1 MVQGEKV
8 LLIEPSTGISGD
20 MFISGLLDLGLD
32 GSWLRDTIKSALPE
46 DVEIVTWK
54 DTRGGISGT
63 RFQVKSSEGE
73 SHRSLSEIKEI
84 IEAAALPNFV
94 RKRSIEMFELLAEV
108 EAGIHGV
115 GVEEVRFHEV
125 GALDSIADIVGASA
139 GIWKIDPDRVYSTA
153 VNLGRGTVST
163 AHGQLPVPAPATAE
177 ILSRCEAPTY
187 SGDLDV
193 ELTTPTGAL
202 ILHAFVDEFVR
213 PGMKLEN
220 LGYGL
225 GSREVEGRGNFL
237 RVTLGTAEEDGN
249 TQSGAHEL
257 ILETNIDDMNPEFF
271 PTVEEKLMEAGAL
284 DVFKTTVQMKKNR
297 PGVKLTVICDRE
309 KEEELAEIIFR
320 ETTTLGVRVRE
331 VRRRKL
337 DREISQVSTEYGNV
351 KVKVGYLD
359 GSPVNYSPEFE
370 SCRKLSEKTGK
381 PLKEIFIA
389 ALSSARKELDL
400 S

>member
-1 MVQGEKV
+1 
-8 LLIEPSTGISGD
+8 LIEPSTGISGD

-32 GSWLRDTIKSALPE
+32 ESWLRETIKSVLPE

-63 RFQVKSSEGE
+63 RFQVKSSEEE
-73 SHRSLSEIKEI
+73 SHRSLSEIIEI
-84 IEAAALPNFV
+84 IEAAALPDFV

-115 GVEEVRFHEV
+115 EVEEVRFHEV
-125 GALDSIADIVGASA
+125 GALDSIADIVGASG
-139 GIWKIDPDRVYSTA
+139 GIWKIDPDKVYSTP

-163 AHGQLPVPAPATAE
+163 AHGHLPVPAPATAE

-237 RVTLGTAEEDGN
+237 RVTLGTAEGDGN
-249 TQSGAHEL
+249 TPTGAHEL
-257 ILETNIDDMNPEFF
+257 IMETNIDDMNPEFF
-271 PTVEEKLMEAGAL
+271 PAVEEKLMEAGAL

-297 PGVKLTVICDRE
+297 PGVKLTVICDR
-309 KEEELAEIIFR
+309 KNEEELAKIIFR
-320 ETTTLGVRVRE
+320 ETTTLGVRVKE

-337 DREISQVSTEYGNV
+337 DREINQVSTEYGNV
-351 KVKVGYLD
+351 KIKVGYLD
-359 GSPVNYSPEFE
+359 GSAVNYSPEFE
-370 SCRKLSEKTGK
+370 SCRKLSEKTDK

>member
-1 MVQGEKV
+1 M
-8 LLIEPSTGISGD
+8 IEPSTGISGD

>member
-1 MVQGEKV
+1 
-8 LLIEPSTGISGD
+8 LIEPSTGISGD

-32 GSWLRDTIKSALPE
+32 ESWLRETIKSVLPE

-63 RFQVKSSEGE
+63 RFQVKSSEEE
-73 SHRSLSEIKEI
+73 SHRSLSEIIEI
-84 IEAAALPNFV
+84 IEAAALPDFV

-115 GVEEVRFHEV
+115 EVEEVRFHEV
-125 GALDSIADIVGASA
+125 GALDSIADIVGASG
-139 GIWKIDPDRVYSTA
+139 GIWKIDPDKVYSTP

-237 RVTLGTAEEDGN
+237 RVTLGTAEGDGN
-249 TQSGAHEL
+249 TPDGAHEL
-257 ILETNIDDMNPEFF
+257 IMETNIDDMNPEFF
-271 PTVEEKLMEAGAL
+271 PAVEEKLMEAGAL

-297 PGVKLTVICDRE
+297 PGVKLTVICDR
-309 KEEELAEIIFR
+309 KNEEELAKIIFR
-320 ETTTLGVRVRE
+320 ETTTLGVRVKE

-337 DREISQVSTEYGNV
+337 DREINQVSTEYGNV
-351 KVKVGYLD
+351 KIKVGYLD
-359 GSPVNYSPEFE
+359 GSAVNYSPEFE

-389 ALSSARKELDL
+389 ALSSARKEFGF
-400 S
+400 

>member
-1 MVQGEKV
+1 M
-8 LLIEPSTGISGD
+8 IEPSTGISGD

-32 GSWLRDTIKSALPE
+32 ESWLSDTIKSVLP
-46 DVEIVTWK
+46 DDAEIVTWK
-54 DTRGGISGT
+54 DIRGGISGT
-63 RFQVKSSEGE
+63 RFQVESSEVE

-84 IEAAALPNFV
+84 VEAATLPDFV

-115 GVEEVRFHEV
+115 DVEEVRFHEV

-139 GIWKIDPDRVYSTA
+139 GIWKIDPDRVYSTP

-177 ILSRCEAPTY
+177 ILSRCDAPTC
-187 SGDLDV
+187 SSDSDV

-202 ILHAFVDEFVR
+202 ILHAFVDKFVR
-213 PGMKLEN
+213 PEIKLEDI
-220 LGYGL
+220 GYGL
-225 GSREVEGRGNFL
+225 GSRKIEGRGNVL
-237 RVTLGTAEEDGN
+237 RVTLGTVEEYGDTPGED
-249 TQSGAHEL
+249 HEL
-257 ILETNIDDMNPEFF
+257 VMETNIDDMNPEFF

-297 PGVKLTVICDRE
+297 PGVLLTVICDRE

-320 ETTTLGVRVRE
+320 ETTTLGIRVKE
-331 VRRRKL
+331 VRRRNL
-337 DREISQVSTEYGNV
+337 DREIRQVSTEYGDV
-351 KVKVGYLD
+351 KVKVGYLN
-359 GSPVNYSPEFE
+359 GSPVNYSLEFE
-370 SCRKLSEKTGK
+370 SCRNLSEKTGK
-381 PLKEIFIA
+381 PLKEIFVA
-389 ALSSARKELDL
+389 ALGSARKEFDL

>member
-1 MVQGEKV
+1 MSQGEKV

-32 GSWLRDTIKSALPE
+32 ESWLRETIKSVLPE

-63 RFQVKSSEGE
+63 RFQVKSSEEE
-73 SHRSLSEIKEI
+73 SHRSLSEIIEI
-84 IEAAALPNFV
+84 IEAAALPDFV

-115 GVEEVRFHEV
+115 EVEEVRFHEV
-125 GALDSIADIVGASA
+125 GALDSIADIVGASG
-139 GIWKIDPDRVYSTA
+139 GIWKIDPDKVYSTP

-163 AHGQLPVPAPATAE
+163 AHGHLPVPAPATAE

-237 RVTLGTAEEDGN
+237 RVTLGTAEGDGN
-249 TQSGAHEL
+249 TPTGAHEL
-257 ILETNIDDMNPEFF
+257 IMETNIDDMNPEFF
-271 PTVEEKLMEAGAL
+271 PAVEEKLMEAGAL

-297 PGVKLTVICDRE
+297 PGVKLTVICDR
-309 KEEELAEIIFR
+309 KNEEELAKIIFR
-320 ETTTLGVRVRE
+320 ETTTLGVRVKE

-337 DREISQVSTEYGNV
+337 DREINQVSTEYGNV
-351 KVKVGYLD
+351 KIKVGYLD
-359 GSPVNYSPEFE
+359 GSAVNYSPEFE
-370 SCRKLSEKTGK
+370 SCRKLSEKTDK

>member
-1 MVQGEKV
+1 MGQGEKV

-32 GSWLRDTIKSALPE
+32 GSWLRDTIKSVLPE

-73 SHRSLSEIKEI
+73 SHRSLSKIKEI
-84 IEAAALPNFV
+84 IESAALPNFV

-115 GVEEVRFHEV
+115 EVEEVGFHEV

-139 GIWKIDPDRVYSTA
+139 GIWKIDPDRVYSTP

-237 RVTLGTAEEDGN
+237 RVTLGTVEEDGN
-249 TQSGAHEL
+249 TPGGAHEL
-257 ILETNIDDMNPEFF
+257 IMETNIDDMNPEFF
-271 PTVEEKLMEAGAL
+271 PAVEEKLMEAGAL

-309 KEEELAEIIFR
+309 NEEELAEIIFR
-320 ETTTLGVRVRE
+320 ETTTLGVRVKE

-337 DREISQVSTEYGNV
+337 DREINQVSTEYGNV

-389 ALSSARKELDL
+389 ALSSARKEFRCY
-400 S
+400 

>member
-1 MVQGEKV
+1 M
-8 LLIEPSTGISGD
+8 IEPSTGISGD

-32 GSWLRDTIKSALPE
+32 ESWLRETIKSVLPE

-63 RFQVKSSEGE
+63 RFQVKSSEEE
-73 SHRSLSEIKEI
+73 SHRSLSEIIEI
-84 IEAAALPNFV
+84 IEAAALPDFV

-115 GVEEVRFHEV
+115 EVEEVRFHEV
-125 GALDSIADIVGASA
+125 GALDSIADIVGASG
-139 GIWKIDPDRVYSTA
+139 GIWKIDPDKVYSTP

-163 AHGQLPVPAPATAE
+163 AHGHLPVPAPATAE

-237 RVTLGTAEEDGN
+237 RVTLGTAEGDGN
-249 TQSGAHEL
+249 TPTGAHEL
-257 ILETNIDDMNPEFF
+257 IMETNIDDMNPEFF
-271 PTVEEKLMEAGAL
+271 PAVEEKLMEAGAL

-297 PGVKLTVICDRE
+297 PGVKLTVICDR
-309 KEEELAEIIFR
+309 KNEEELAKIIFR
-320 ETTTLGVRVRE
+320 ETTTLGVRVKE

-337 DREISQVSTEYGNV
+337 DREINQVSTEYGNV
-351 KVKVGYLD
+351 KIKVGYLD
-359 GSPVNYSPEFE
+359 GSAVNYSPEFE
-370 SCRKLSEKTGK
+370 SCRKLSEKTDK